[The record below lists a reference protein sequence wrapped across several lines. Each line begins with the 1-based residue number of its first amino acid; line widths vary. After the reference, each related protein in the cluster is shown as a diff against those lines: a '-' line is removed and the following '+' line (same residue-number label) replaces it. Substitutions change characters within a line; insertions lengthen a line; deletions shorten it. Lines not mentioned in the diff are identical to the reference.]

1 MISIAGTMPQRDARV
16 PAAEPVE
23 FASRRGNML
32 VGDLHRPEPANGTTL
47 VLCHGM
53 ESTRHGNKQRAI
65 VERFGPAG
73 YTILRFD
80 FSYVGDSEGSFED
93 LTISGEVDD
102 LIGAL
107 DFLDEFG
114 PARRI
119 LVGSSLGGAVALL
132 AAAGEPE
139 RVAGVATIAAVG
151 DTALFTRDLDAAE
164 IESWRRRGSRPWRD
178 GSINVS
184 FLDDVERLDI
194 LAAVARIRCPLLVM
208 HGRADSVVPP
218 EHASAIAAAAGGPVR
233 LEMFDGVGH
242 RFEEP
247 GALEALLDVLER
259 WLGEIAAPLP

>member
-1 MISIAGTMPQRDARV
+1 MPQRDPQET

-23 FASRRGNML
+23 FASRRGNVL
-32 VGDLHRPEPANGTTL
+32 VGDLHRPRHANGTIL

-53 ESTRHGNKQRAI
+53 ESTRRGNKQRAI

-80 FSYVGDSEGSFED
+80 FSYVGDSEGRFED

-102 LIGAL
+102 VLGAL
-107 DFLDEFG
+107 DFLDDFG
-114 PARRI
+114 AARRI
-119 LVGSSLGGAVALL
+119 LIGSSLGGAVALL
-132 AAAGEPE
+132 AAAAEPD
-139 RVAGVATIAAVG
+139 RVSAVATIAAVG
-151 DTALFTRDLDAAE
+151 DTAIFTRDLDAAE

-194 LAAVARIRCPLLVM
+194 LAAVTRIRRPLLVM
-208 HGRADSVVPP
+208 HGRCDNVVPP
-218 EHASAIAAAAGGPVR
+218 EHARAIAAAAAGPVR

-247 GALEALLDVLER
+247 GALDSLLEVLEA
-259 WLGEIAAPLP
+259 WLREIGAV